1 MSSLSLESPLVAI
14 PLFSALA
21 FLIVA
26 SPVVFKFTDAKLAPL
41 LRTDIASPSGV
52 PTRAGLVLHAVVLA
66 LLVSFYLKSY
76 ASGGSSL
83 YCSVDCRLMTTLPKN
98 RIVFIKACAGSL
110 KTITASTFY
119 TVRGSCSDTRRMSP
133 CA

>member
-14 PLFSALA
+14 PLFTALA

-41 LRTDIASPSGV
+41 LRTDIASPSGL

-66 LLVSFYLKSY
+66 LLLYVYLRQYS
-76 ASGGSSL
+76 AMSSL
-83 YCSVDCRLMTTLPKN
+83 Y
-98 RIVFIKACAGSL
+98 
-110 KTITASTFY
+110 
-119 TVRGSCSDTRRMSP
+119 
-133 CA
+133 